1 MFEWSWTEA
10 TQDLWRSGHFLLTN
24 KKTLVI
30 SLHIKSLAK
39 NRSKDRTEDVDTAEH
54 IKGYLV
60 ALPRQSS
67 SY

>member
-39 NRSKDRTEDVDTAEH
+39 IGPKTEQKMLTLLSISKATW
-54 IKGYLV
+54 
-60 ALPRQSS
+60 
-67 SY
+67 